1 MWISFRGVEPASGTN
16 RYLGP
21 NFSHRS
27 IFRNVPC
34 RLLPSKRLLRA
45 AGITVR
51 SHPGATLVSL
61 RQTKPQAPMMP
72 LRAYKIALSLKPGIR
87 SILIRLEIWPE
98 EIHRHAA
105 DSDQVLVVS
114 IRHRVRKLGYATF
127 RQERLSF
134 LRGLELGRI

>member
-1 MWISFRGVEPASGTN
+1 
-16 RYLGP
+16 
-21 NFSHRS
+21 
-27 IFRNVPC
+27 
-34 RLLPSKRLLRA
+34 
-45 AGITVR
+45 
-51 SHPGATLVSL
+51 
-61 RQTKPQAPMMP
+61 MMP